1 MRRVEPDIDGCSHE
15 SYIATMNAR
24 RSVGTRELKNRLS
37 YYLKLVRAGASLVVT
52 DRGKPVAEIGPPPR
66 DAGDFGPLWHAAA
79 AKGSIRL
86 PTKKGKFARSR
97 PVRLKGGAKLSDAV
111 LEDRR

>member
-1 MRRVEPDIDGCSHE
+1 MIEAQLDECSYE
-15 SYIATMNAR
+15 SYIVAMNSR

-52 DRGKPVAEIGPPPR
+52 DRGTPVAEIGPPPR
-66 DAGDFGPLWHAAA
+66 AAGNFGPLWHAAA
-79 AKGSIRL
+79 AKSWLRL
-86 PTKKGKFARSR
+86 PTKKGKFARTR
-97 PVRLKGGAKLSDAV
+97 PVRLKGRARLSDAV